1 MIDLTT
7 MWLSPTGMVDAG
19 TAGMYSKAKI
29 FGHPI
34 HPMLVGFPVAFY
46 TSTVAA
52 YVAYAATGELFW
64 FHLGVVANIAGVV
77 AAAAAAVPGFIDWA
91 VGVPTGHPA
100 KTTGLE
106 HMLLNVGA
114 LILFA
119 VDACIQYRQWDEAAP
134 LFTAAIALAA
144 IGIGVTIAAGFLG
157 WKMVQTHHVGVHLSA
172 AQAHLDGLEPSP
184 RGGRPVTHGT

>member
-1 MIDLTT
+1 MAALEPPGRVVRI
-7 MWLSPTGMVDAG
+7 
-19 TAGMYSKAKI
+19 
-29 FGHPI
+29 
-34 HPMLVGFPVAFY
+34 VAP
-46 TSTVAA
+46 SLRGIAA
-52 YVAYAATGELFW
+52 YA
-64 FHLGVVANIAGVV
+64 
-77 AAAAAAVPGFIDWA
+77 GFIDWA

-114 LILFA
+114 LVLFA